1 MNPMA
6 SQEINAKTLLRIY
19 KQVDPW
25 FLSRAAMNLYR
36 GCQHNCAYC
45 DGRSEKY
52 QVQGVFGEDVAV
64 KTNAIEILQKELKK
78 PLILK
83 RLQQG
88 YLMVGGG
95 VGDSYQ
101 PVEGIYQLTRKT
113 LEFLKDKNIPLHL
126 LTKSTLIHRDL
137 DIIKEIQDQAPV
149 IVSMSFSSTD
159 DTISSHFEPGVPP
172 PSERLQLLHNFKKAG
187 IPSGIFL
194 LPVIPFITDTKEI
207 MEQSIRDAKKIGV
220 DFLLFGG
227 LTLKEGRQKEY
238 FIRSLLNYR
247 PDLAVEYEHIYQKD
261 QWGNAI
267 PSYYQSIN
275 ETFDLLAS
283 AYKIPKRIPPHL
295 FIDILSENDR
305 IYVILEH
312 LDYLL
317 KLKAKRSS
325 YGFAAY
331 AISKIDTP
339 LSEMKQ
345 SLQAIPGIGPVTEKI
360 IQEIINT
367 KTSAYYEKLRFR

>member
-1 MNPMA
+1 MTL
-6 SQEINAKTLLRIY
+6 QEINAKTLLRIN
-19 KQVDPW
+19 KRVDSW
-25 FLSRAAMNLYR
+25 FLSKASMNLYR
-36 GCQHNCAYC
+36 GCQHNCVYC

-52 QVQGVFGEDVAV
+52 QVKGVFGEDIAV

-78 PLILK
+78 PLIHK

-88 YLMVGGG
+88 YLLVGGG

-101 PVEGIYQLTRKT
+101 PVEGSYQLTRKT

-126 LTKSTLIHRDL
+126 LTKSTLIDRDL

-172 PSERLQLLHNFKKAG
+172 PSERLQLLHDFKKEG
-187 IPSGIFL
+187 IPIGIFL
-194 LPVIPFITDTKEI
+194 LPVIPFITDTKKI
-207 MEQSIRDAKKIGV
+207 MEQSLRDAKKIDV
-220 DFLLFGG
+220 DFLISGG
-227 LTLKEGRQKEY
+227 MTLKEGRQKEH
-238 FIRSLLNYR
+238 FLRSLLNYR

-267 PSYYQSIN
+267 SSYYQSIN

-283 AYKIPKRIPPHL
+283 TYNIPKRIPPHL
-295 FIDILSENDR
+295 FMDILSENDR
-305 IYVILEH
+305 ICVILEH

-317 KLKAKRSS
+317 KLKSKQSS
-325 YGFAAY
+325 YGYAAY
-331 AISKIDTP
+331 TISKIDKP

-345 SLQAIPGIGPVTEKI
+345 SLQTISGIGPVTEKI
-360 IQEIINT
+360 IQEIIT
-367 KTSAYYEKLRFR
+367 KKTSKYYEKLLNE

>member
-1 MNPMA
+1 MA
-6 SQEINAKTLLRIY
+6 SQEINAKTLIRIY
-19 KQVDPW
+19 KRVDSW
-25 FLSRAAMNLYR
+25 FLSKAAMNLYR
-36 GCQHNCAYC
+36 GCQHNCTYC

-52 QVQGVFGEDVAV
+52 QVKGVFGEDVAV

-78 PLILK
+78 PRIHKL
-83 RLQQG
+83 LQQG

-101 PVEGIYQLTRKT
+101 PIEGSYQLTRKT
-113 LEFLKDKNIPLHL
+113 LNFLKDKNIPLHL
-126 LTKSTLIHRDL
+126 LTKSTLIRRAL
-137 DIIKEIQDQAPV
+137 DIIKKIQDQAPV

-159 DTISSHFEPGVPP
+159 DTISSHFEPDVPP
-172 PSERLQLLHNFKKAG
+172 PSERLQLLHDFKKAG
-187 IPSGIFL
+187 IPIGIFL
-194 LPVIPFITDTKEI
+194 LPAIPFITDTKEI

-227 LTLKEGRQKEY
+227 MTLKEDRQKEY
-238 FIRSLLNYR
+238 FLRSLLDHR

-267 PSYYQSIN
+267 PAYYQSIN

-283 AYKIPKRIPPHL
+283 AYKIPKRIPPQL
-295 FIDILSENDR
+295 FIGILSENDR
-305 IYVILEH
+305 VSVILEH

-331 AISKIDTP
+331 AISKIDKP

-345 SLQAIPGIGPVTEKI
+345 SLQTISGIGPVTEKI
-360 IQEIINT
+360 IQEIITT
-367 KTSAYYEKLRFR
+367 KTSTYYEQLLPS